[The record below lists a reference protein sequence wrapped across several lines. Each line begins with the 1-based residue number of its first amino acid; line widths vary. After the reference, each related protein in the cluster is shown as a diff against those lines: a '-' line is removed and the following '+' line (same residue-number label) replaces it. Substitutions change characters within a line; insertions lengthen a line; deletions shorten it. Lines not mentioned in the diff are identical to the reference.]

1 MKTKLSSLTRLALL
15 TALSLLL
22 FTVESALPPPVPI
35 PGVKLGLANVITVW
49 ALYHCS
55 VAQTAL
61 VLFARVLL
69 ASFFSGMASALLFS
83 LTGGLLCL
91 CGSFAFRKIV
101 PNAPMW
107 LTSACGGAL
116 HNLGQLA
123 TAVFVAKSAAL
134 WSYLPFLLLAGLICG
149 TLTGAIARL
158 VSSRL
163 DKLLSSN
170 KEASNK

>member
-15 TALSLLL
+15 AALALLL

-35 PGVKLGLANVITVW
+35 PGVKLGLANVVTVW

-55 VAQTAL
+55 VMQTAL

-69 ASFFSGMASALLFS
+69 ASFFSGAASALLFS
-83 LTGGLLCL
+83 LAGGILCL
-91 CGSFAFRKIV
+91 CGSLTFRHLV
-101 PNAPMW
+101 PRAPMW
-107 LTSACGGAL
+107 LTSALGGAL

-123 TAVFVAKSAAL
+123 AAVSIARSGAL

-149 TLTGAIARL
+149 TLTGGIAQFLTTRL
-158 VSSRL
+158 IQIRLL
-163 DKLLSSN
+163 DK
-170 KEASNK
+170 EARS